1 MLFPAVFFFFLYFL
15 SGTNRSTNNSTKFD
29 SILLCFESRLTK
41 FFLLTHC
48 STGIGAQFPAC
59 MSNNCLIRA
68 DVTEM
73 KCATTITTTNL

>member
-1 MLFPAVFFFFLYFL
+1 MLFPAVFFFFISCRGPTDLQIIAQNWIAFYFAL
-15 SGTNRSTNNSTKFD
+15 NPASQN
-29 SILLCFESRLTK
+29 

-73 KCATTITTTNL
+73 KCATTITTTNS